1 MWRFLLCISILFS
14 GCVFQKKLASSH
26 SKTPNWLH
34 GIEKDHIITFGV
46 GTNHEE
52 AKNLAIA
59 RVKEEIIKSVAVQV
73 TYEEELTTEEDVDA
87 FFESFETSTS
97 LSSDYFEPIKGI
109 SANNVS
115 DFYWE
120 EFVENG
126 SIKIKYHIKY
136 PFKVSELSALIADYE
151 RINAEWNQELASITQ
166 KKSYKHVEAIYADLD
181 QLRYLSKKLPNQ
193 RSKEALERYRLLEEM
208 ASDIEIVV
216 LQNAPGII
224 RYQLSLYGQ
233 PIFTQEKPEIKFTC
247 PIQISS
253 VQDFI
258 DQVQIEYSAENCT
271 TEERHYI
278 SVRYRLDGFIAR
290 GEFSILFD

>member
-1 MWRFLLCISILFS
+1 MWRLLLCISLLFT

-26 SKTPNWLH
+26 SKAPNWLH
-34 GIEKDHIITFGV
+34 GIEKDYIITFGV

-87 FFESFETSTS
+87 FFESFETNTS

-109 SANNVS
+109 SANNVA
-115 DFYWE
+115 DYYWE
-120 EFVENG
+120 EVIENG
-126 SIKIKYHIKY
+126 TKKIKYHIKY
-136 PFKVSELSALIADYE
+136 PFKVSELSALITDYE
-151 RINAEWNQELASITQ
+151 RINAEWNAELASITQ
-166 KKSYKHVEAIYADLD
+166 KNEYLHVEDIYADLD

-193 RSKEALERYRLLEEM
+193 RSKEALARYRLLEEM

-216 LQNAPGII
+216 LKNAPGII

-233 PIFTQEKPEIKFTC
+233 PIFTKEKPEIRFTC
-247 PIQISS
+247 PIKINA
-253 VQDFI
+253 VQDFT
-258 DQVQIEYSAENCT
+258 DQVQIDYSAENCST
-271 TEERHYI
+271 SEKQYI
-278 SVRYRLDGFIAR
+278 TVKYLLDGFIAR
-290 GEFSILFD
+290 GEFAVLFP